1 MKKEEQAKVQK
12 EEMDKNEINLE
23 DLEQVTGGSLRNVVY
38 TPTYDIS
45 EDTRRNI

>member
-23 DLEQVTGGSLRNVVY
+23 DLEQVTGGSLRDVVF